1 MTFGSMTSAPYDSGL
16 SKQTAGKSL
25 GGLLCPTR
33 DMDLAGPCSHS
44 PSPGGIFPWSAQSV
58 SVWLVSSVS
67 QCVAGQS
74 SQSVCGW
81 LVQTVSVWLV
91 SPVSQRGGWSFQS
104 SQWVAGQSSQ
114 CVAGQS
120 SQSMGGWSVQSG
132 WSSGKS
138 LLMQELMQPA
148 TPLPHPPTISTL
160 AHAPLT

>member
-44 PSPGGIFPWSAQSV
+44 PSPGGIFRWSSSHQCGWSAHSV

-67 QCVAGQS
+67 QCVAGSVFGWSAQSVKGAAGHS
-74 SQSVCGW
+74 SQVNGW
-81 LVQTVSVWLV
+81 LVSPVSVWLV
-91 SPVSQRGGWSFQS
+91 SPVSQ
-104 SQWVAGQSSQ
+104 
-114 CVAGQS
+114 C
-120 SQSMGGWSVQSG
+120 G